1 MIEAPALRHEVH
13 VSALEAADAVSA
25 DAFKSAFRNHPLGVA
40 VVTAD
45 PGGEPVAMTVSS
57 LSSVSA
63 DPPVLSFSASAMSS
77 STPVLER
84 ADTVVV
90 HMIGAAQVG
99 LAKLGAT
106 SGVDRFS
113 DASSWFRLP
122 TGEPVFRGVGAWL
135 RGSIVHRAGVGGS
148 VIYLVHVIDAHIDPE
163 AASDPL
169 VYHNR
174 TWHRLCDASA
184 MG

>member
-1 MIEAPALRHEVH
+1 MSDLLTLRHDVRVTDFE
-13 VSALEAADAVSA
+13 LADSVPA
-25 DAFKSAFRNHPLGVA
+25 DEFKAAFRNHPLGVA

-63 DPPVLSFSASAMSS
+63 EPPVLSFSAAAGSS

-90 HMIGAAQVG
+90 HMLGADQLE

-106 SGVDRFS
+106 SGVDRFG
-113 DASSWFRLP
+113 DPRAWYRLP
-122 TGEPVFRGVGAWL
+122 TGEPVFRVAEAWL
-135 RGSIVHRAGVGGS
+135 RGSILHRVGIGGS
-148 VIYLVHVIDAHIDPE
+148 VVYLVHVIEASVDDASS
-163 AASDPL
+163 APL

-174 TWHRLCDASA
+174 TWHRLDERSA
-184 MG
+184 IA